1 MKRASRFSVQ
11 RGWRLLITDL
21 GLQPA
26 DVLAMAALPGDLF
39 SRADATLTPADYFA
53 LWRGLEAAAGDLELP
68 LAIARALSVEVF
80 EPPIFASLCSPNLN
94 VALQRLSEFKRLIG
108 PMHLLLNVTP
118 DSTTVELSC
127 YGYSDALPSA
137 LCTTEL
143 VFFTQLAR
151 LATRQAIVPLAV
163 TLVQPPRQADVYQDF
178 FGVPVSAGT
187 SNRIR
192 FGAADAVRPFLT
204 EDVQMWGFFASNLRQ
219 RLSMLDTEAGIAERV
234 RVALLQMLPCGQGS
248 IEAVASHLAM
258 SKRSLQRA
266 LSAEAANFQSILGTT
281 RTELAQHYLSNSTL
295 SSGEIAFLL
304 GFKDGNSFIRAF
316 TTWTGIS
323 PIRYRQAS

>member
-1 MKRASRFSVQ
+1 MKQASRFSVH

-26 DVLAMAALPGDLF
+26 DVLALAGLPGDLF
-39 SRADATLTPADYFA
+39 SRADASLTPADYFA
-53 LWRGLEAAAGDLELP
+53 LWRGLETAAGDLELP
-68 LAIARALSVEVF
+68 LAIAQALSVEVF
-80 EPPIFASLCSPNLN
+80 DPPIFASLCSPNLN

-108 PMHLLLNVTP
+108 PMHLLQEVTA
-118 DSTTVELSC
+118 DATTVELSC
-127 YGYSDALPSA
+127 YGYSGALPRT

-163 TLVQPPRQADVYQDF
+163 TLVQPPQQAEAYQDF

-192 FGAADAVRPFLT
+192 FCTADAVRPFLT
-204 EDVQMWGFFASNLRQ
+204 EDVQMWDFFASNLRQ
-219 RLSMLDTEAGIAERV
+219 RLSMLDAEAGIAERV
-234 RVALLQMLPCGQGS
+234 RVALLQMLPSGLGS

-266 LSAEAANFQSILGTT
+266 LSAEAANFQGILGAT
-281 RTELAQHYLSNSTL
+281 RAELARHYLSNSTL

-304 GFKDGNSFIRAF
+304 GFQDGNSFVRAF
-316 TTWTGIS
+316 TAWSGIS
-323 PIRYRQAS
+323 PIRYRKAS